1 MKTKI
6 HMPMGMYSAFK
17 QPYSIYMRRA
27 RCVFGLLNTADGE
40 KTRWFGIAL
49 RVPAIEVG
57 SMTANCGN
65 LGEWHVHTL
74 MSDYRNMLRSPPSPG
89 IKTTSPFN
97 SSRAR
102 NKNLDVKFRVLD

>member
-57 SMTANCGN
+57 VYDSELWQSRRMACTY
-65 LGEWHVHTL
+65 
-74 MSDYRNMLRSPPSPG
+74 SDE
-89 IKTTSPFN
+89 
-97 SSRAR
+97 
-102 NKNLDVKFRVLD
+102 